1 VNVKGF
7 VHASSKSSKN
17 MSRMHITI
25 AILGLSAASGVV
37 LGPKSTSSDVL
48 AKFRETGFALG
59 PKSTG
64 SDVLAKYRAKGLPPY
79 VERGGTA
86 VVTGGNSGLG
96 LQSVAVLLK
105 AGCRVVLCS
114 RDANAGRAALASLEG
129 VDTSRARVQQLD
141 LADLNSIA
149 AAHKE
154 IAETERS
161 ISLLLN
167 NAGVMACPQQ
177 QTKQGFELQIGTNHI
192 GHFALTRLL
201 LPFMEP
207 DGRVVTVASIAHGM
221 GEVDA
226 SDLDFVRRKYT
237 KWGAYGQ
244 SKGANILFAKGLA
257 DELLKAN
264 SEIVSVSLHPGVIAT
279 PLWRHGN
286 FLATWLISKVY
297 CDKDEAQGASTQLYA
312 CLAPAEA
319 LPAGAYLMDCA
330 LAMPNAACA
339 DETGKARKALWEET
353 ERRIA
358 AAGLALP
365 NTLLGGAGSS
375 PQ

>member
-1 VNVKGF
+1 MLFRAWFRVSHVALF
-7 VHASSKSSKN
+7 L
-17 MSRMHITI
+17 T
-25 AILGLSAASGVV
+25 AASGVV
-37 LGPKSTSSDVL
+37 
-48 AKFRETGFALG
+48 LG

-64 SDVLAKYRAKGLPPY
+64 SDVLAKYRAKGLPAY
-79 VERGGTA
+79 VIRGGTA

-114 RDANAGRAALASLEG
+114 REVNAGRAALASLEG
-129 VDTSRARVQQLD
+129 VDLSRARVQQLD

-154 IAETERS
+154 IAATERS

-226 SDLDFVRRKYT
+226 SDLDFARRKYT

-257 DELLKAN
+257 DELLRAN
-264 SEIVSVSLHPGVIAT
+264 SKIVSVSLHPGVIAT

-286 FLATWLISKVY
+286 FLVTWLISKVY

-312 CLAPAEA
+312 CLAPTEA

-365 NTLLGGAGSS
+365 NTLLGGTIARSS
-375 PQ
+375 P